1 MYSRID
7 QIVYEGVEY
16 PSVKALCI
24 AIDIPY
30 AKATA
35 YIRKG
40 LSIED
45 AVNKVKSNIVSH
57 TVEFDGKVYS
67 GYKALA
73 DAYNVNISTFYNRK
87 RKGLPIEECI
97 QPSAYSSYRKV
108 EYNGKVYPTLSAL
121 CREHNLNKNT
131 IITRIKRGYTME
143 EALNNEN
150 FKHGRG
156 NHDGTHVKKSVVV
169 DGITYSSI
177 REMLNERG
185 IKENTFYVRLK
196 RGWTIEE
203 AAHGYRNKF
212 TVTDKSGRT
221 FNNIKSALEANGITY
236 SQYMGNIASGMDKT
250 DAVSELRDSYSYR
263 KAVTYKGVTYNSI
276 RELCDAYGVSYSR
289 YVQRLRAGF
298 SIDEAL
304 NNKRYNR
311 SRQTLDKNVQTGNAV
326 AENVPA
332 EDAPV
337 EDVVTDI

>member
-1 MYSRID
+1 MYSHID

-16 PSVKALCI
+16 RSIRALCI
-24 AIDIPY
+24 AINIPY
-30 AKATA
+30 TNVIS

-40 LSIED
+40 LSVED
-45 AVNKVKSNIVSH
+45 AVSKVKSSIVSH
-57 TVEFDGKVYS
+57 TIEFDGKVYL

-73 DAYNVNISTFYNRK
+73 DAYGIKITTFYSRK

-108 EYNGKVYPTLSAL
+108 EYKGKVYPTLSAL

-131 IITRIKRGYTME
+131 IITRIKRGSTME

-150 FKHGRG
+150 FKRG
-156 NHDGTHVKKSVVV
+156 NHNGTHVKKSVVV

-236 SQYMGNIASGMDKT
+236 SQYMGNLASGMDKT

-263 KAVTYKGVTYNSI
+263 QKAVTYKGVTYNSI
-276 RELCDAYGVSYSR
+276 RELCDAHGVSYSR
-289 YVQRLRAGF
+289 YAQRLRAGF

-304 NNKRYNR
+304 NSKRYNR
-311 SRQTLDKNVQTGNAV
+311 SRQTLDKNVQTGNV
-326 AENVPA
+326 VTEENAPA
-332 EDAPV
+332 
-337 EDVVTDI
+337 EDVVTDN